1 MNIPPQHTG
10 TAPARNQQGV
20 VLFIALI
27 VLVTMTL
34 AGLALIRSVDTSNV
48 IAGNLS
54 FRQGAVQA
62 SDAGVEAVVA
72 ALPGIIS
79 ASQSTNIPNKYYA
92 TMQTLDVKGIP
103 IPTPAIDWGKAP
115 SAVVTDPVGG
125 GELYKAN
132 YVIERMCSV
141 ANVTDKETQCVA
153 DVARDDGSHKPPGP
167 KIKSPPGV
175 YYRVTL
181 RVSGP
186 RNTVSYVQVILQN

>member
-1 MNIPPQHTG
+1 M
-10 TAPARNQQGV
+10 

-48 IAGNLS
+48 IAGNLA

-72 ALPGIIS
+72 ALPGILS
-79 ASQSTNIPNKYYA
+79 ASQDTDIPNKYYA
-92 TMQTLDVKGIP
+92 TMRKLDTNNKKIP
-103 IPTPAIDWGKAP
+103 LQNEPNDPNNQPINWDSAP
-115 SAVVTDPVGG
+115 SAVVKDPIGG
-125 GELYKAN
+125 GDLYKAY

-141 ANVTDKETQCVA
+141 TPVTDPATQCVA
-153 DVARDDGSHKPPGP
+153 DAAKDDGSHKPPGP
-167 KIKSPPGV
+167 RIKSPPGV

>member
-10 TAPARNQQGV
+10 NATTRNQQGV

-48 IAGNLS
+48 IAGNLA

-72 ALPGIIS
+72 ALPGIIA

-103 IPTPAIDWGKAP
+103 SGINWDNAP
-115 SAVVTDPVGG
+115 SMAVTDPVGG
-125 GELYKAN
+125 GNLYKAY

-141 ANVTDKETQCVA
+141 ANVTNIEKECVSTIPE
-153 DVARDDGSHKPPGP
+153 DNSSHKKGAP
-167 KIKSPPGV
+167 KFNSTSGM

-181 RVSGP
+181 RVNGP
-186 RNTVSYVQVILQN
+186 RNTVSYVQVVLQN